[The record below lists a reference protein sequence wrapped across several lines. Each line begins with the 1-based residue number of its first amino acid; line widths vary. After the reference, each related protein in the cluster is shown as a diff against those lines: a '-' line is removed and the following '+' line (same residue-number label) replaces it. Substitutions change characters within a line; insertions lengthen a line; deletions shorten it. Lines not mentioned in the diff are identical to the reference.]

1 MERHN
6 KDWKGL
12 CKGDRVEAR
21 VPDDQLYYTGEILD
35 FSEDRCTILIEFEDK
50 KLDSTPH
57 QWVIPFRREVVY
69 KGEQVIVIRGHYA
82 VRGFPHRALF
92 LMFKDSPQLYQ
103 SARIESNDSNVVPF
117 EVNQTILLSV
127 AMLRNRTKAHNI
139 LVIGCGGGAVPL
151 GYSELCPNAT
161 IDVVDLSKEVIDV
174 ASKYFGISEAKNVRT
189 HVYDGV
195 KYVKDRVLSTS
206 LNILV
211 VDVAAHDAVDGD
223 ELEMPP
229 RTFVSLEFLTHARR
243 VLKTGGLLLMNVIAK
258 REMLKTVSTRLRKY
272 FENVKI
278 FGLDPN
284 YIFFCSV
291 CDDDVLD
298 LDHDNLLRRV
308 HDIGISTVVPEI
320 LDAFLAKSAEYSED
334 GVAMGWIPFERF
346 SSGLDDGDYSV

>member
-1 MERHN
+1 MGHTVQKRGGVQRRAGHC
-6 KDWKGL
+6 DSRTL
-12 CKGDRVEAR
+12 
-21 VPDDQLYYTGEILD
+21 
-35 FSEDRCTILIEFEDK
+35 RCAGI
-50 KLDSTPH
+50 SSPC
-57 QWVIPFRREVVY
+57 
-69 KGEQVIVIRGHYA
+69 
-82 VRGFPHRALF
+82 LF

-103 SARIESNDSNVVPF
+103 SARIESNDSNVVSF

-151 GYSELCPNAT
+151 GYSTLCPNAT

-284 YIFFCSV
+284 YIFFVVSV
-291 CDDDVLD
+291 MMTFSISIITIYFVSTRYR
-298 LDHDNLLRRV
+298 NLP
-308 HDIGISTVVPEI
+308 VVPEI
-320 LDAFLAKSAEYSED
+320 LD
-334 GVAMGWIPFERF
+334 V
-346 SSGLDDGDYSV
+346 SGQTVIF